1 MTDTTTPPTAP
12 LTGKTLAS
20 GAVLL
25 ASMVAFVAMYTT
37 DLHQTWMAIPA
48 VIGWAAALY
57 GTRPLVARENTS
69 ALYFAYGVMAFL
81 IFFLHE
87 TYEFHGKMRIFPLI
101 VGWVGVGL
109 SILDILSLTQLRV
122 ARLINTVFGS
132 VTSEPA
138 DEGRKP
144 AREIACFAAIAAGV
158 VLIWLFGFLI
168 ASPLFVAAWMILWG
182 GKSLRHGLYGGVFTF
197 AFIWLLFEGLLR
209 YELYRGE
216 VVLWL
221 IDWIQS

>member
-1 MTDTTTPPTAP
+1 MTETTTPTTSL
-12 LTGKTLAS
+12 LTGKTLAG
-20 GAVLL
+20 GAVLA
-25 ASMVAFVAMYTT
+25 ASLVAFVAMYYG
-37 DLHQTWMAIPA
+37 DLHQTWMALPA
-48 VIGWAAALY
+48 AIGWAAALY
-57 GTRPLVARENTS
+57 GTRQVVAREKLS

-87 TYEFHGKMRIFPLI
+87 TYEFQGKMRIFPLI

-109 SILDILSLTQLRV
+109 SILDILSLTNLGV
-122 ARLINTVFGS
+122 ARIINTLFGS
-132 VTSEPA
+132 AASEPP

-144 AREIACFAAIAAGV
+144 AREIACFVAIAAGV
-158 VLIWLFGFLI
+158 VLIWLVGFLI
-168 ASPLFVAAWMILWG
+168 ASPLFVAAWMIFWG
-182 GKSLRHGLYGGVFTF
+182 GKTLRQGIYGGVFTF

-221 IDWIQS
+221 IDLIQG

>member
-1 MTDTTTPPTAP
+1 MTETTTPTTSL
-12 LTGKTLAS
+12 LTGKTLAG
-20 GAVLL
+20 GAVLA
-25 ASMVAFVAMYTT
+25 ASLVAFVAMYYA

-48 VIGWAAALY
+48 AIGWAAALY
-57 GTRPLVARENTS
+57 GTRQVVAREKLS
-69 ALYFAYGVMAFL
+69 SLYFAYGVMAFL

-101 VGWVGVGL
+101 VGWVGVCL

-122 ARLINTVFGS
+122 ARIINTVFGS
-132 VTSEPA
+132 IASEPA

-158 VLIWLFGFLI
+158 VLIWLVGFLI
-168 ASPLFVAAWMILWG
+168 ASPLFVATWMIFWG
-182 GKSLRHGLYGGVFTF
+182 GKPLRQGIYGGVFTF

-221 IDWIQS
+221 IDLIQG